1 MKKNDLSAYKEYLE
15 YLKSVKVAIVGL
27 GIGNIDL
34 FKFLAAQGVEVA
46 GFDKSDDFGNLKKDI
61 SKFSNASLILG
72 NDYLDKLQG
81 YNVIFKTQSMRRD
94 VPQFLNEVKKGA
106 VLTSEMWEFVKH
118 CRSRIIAVT
127 GSSGKTTTTTLIGE
141 FLKKQGYKVWVG
153 GNIGT
158 PLFHKLYEIDEDDY
172 VVLELAS
179 CQLQMFKDKSP
190 DISVITNITPNHLDF
205 HDNYD
210 EYIHSKC
217 NIFKYQKKDDI
228 VILNEDNDITRN
240 LKQAVTSKSYI
251 FTRTKQLTETYNQTG
266 AFVYDDAIY
275 VNMNGKQK
283 RVLDILDIKIPGKHN
298 IENYMAAIL
307 ATHTLVDTETIQYIA
322 KTFNGVEHRVE
333 FVRTVNG
340 VRFYN
345 DSIGTT
351 PSRTVAS
358 LQSFDQKVILIAGGY
373 DKHIPYD
380 IMGPLINEKVKG
392 LVLMGQTKN
401 KIKDAYT
408 AHSCNAL
415 LEEAD
420 TLEDAVQKAF
430 NMAEDGDIVI
440 MSPASASFDMYKN
453 FEVKGNL
460 YKQIVNSL

>member
-1 MKKNDLSAYKEYLE
+1 MKKTDLSAYKEYLE
-15 YLKSVKVAIVGL
+15 YLKSRKVAIVGL

-34 FKFLAAQGVEVA
+34 FRFLASEKVEVT
-46 GFDKSDDFGNLKKDI
+46 GFDKSDDFDKLKKDI
-61 SKFSNASLILG
+61 SEFPNASLVFG
-72 NDYLDKLQG
+72 NDYLDKLNG
-81 YNVIFKTQSMRRD
+81 YDVIFKTQSMRRD
-94 VPQFLNEVKKGA
+94 IPQFINAVQNGA
-106 VLTSEMWEFVKH
+106 VLTSEMWEFVKY
-118 CRSRIIAVT
+118 CSSKIIGVT

-158 PLFHKLYEIDEDDY
+158 PLFHKLAQIEADDY

-179 CQLQMFKDKSP
+179 CQLQMFGDKSP

-205 HDNYD
+205 HEDYD
-210 EYIHSKC
+210 EYILSKK
-217 NIFKYQKKDDI
+217 NICKYQKKEDV
-228 VILNEDNDITRN
+228 VILNDDNDITRN
-240 LKQAVTSKSYI
+240 IKESVHSKAYI
-251 FTRTKQLTETYNQTG
+251 FTREKLLDKADNNAG
-266 AFVYDDAIY
+266 AFVNKDAIY
-275 VNMNGKQK
+275 VNMNGEQK
-283 RVLDILDIKIPGKHN
+283 RVLDIKDIKIPGKHN

-307 ATHTLVDTETIQYIA
+307 ATYQLIDTETIQYIA

-333 FVRTVNG
+333 YVKTVNG
-340 VRFYN
+340 IHFYN

-380 IMGPLINEKVKG
+380 ILGPLINEKVKG

-401 KIKDAYT
+401 KIKDAYF
-408 AHSCNAL
+408 AYSCNAIL
-415 LEEAD
+415 KEAD
-420 TLEDAVQKAF
+420 TLEDAVKEAF
-430 NMAEDGDIVI
+430 NMAIEGDIII
-440 MSPASASFDMYKN
+440 MSPASASFDMFKN

>member
-1 MKKNDLSAYKEYLE
+1 MKKTDLSAYKEYLE
-15 YLKSVKVAIVGL
+15 YLKSRKVAIVGL

-34 FKFLAAQGVEVA
+34 FRFLASEKVEVT
-46 GFDKSDDFGNLKKDI
+46 GFDKSDDFDKLKKDI
-61 SKFSNASLILG
+61 SEFPNASLVFG
-72 NDYLDKLQG
+72 NDYLDKLNG
-81 YNVIFKTQSMRRD
+81 YDVIFKTQSMRRD
-94 VPQFLNEVKKGA
+94 IPQFINAVQNGA
-106 VLTSEMWEFVKH
+106 VLTSEMWEFVKY
-118 CRSRIIAVT
+118 CSSKIIGVT

-158 PLFHKLYEIDEDDY
+158 PLFHKLAQIEADDY

-179 CQLQMFKDKSP
+179 CQLQMFGDKSP

-205 HDNYD
+205 HEDYD
-210 EYIHSKC
+210 EYILSKK
-217 NIFKYQKKDDI
+217 NICKYQKKEDV
-228 VILNEDNDITRN
+228 VILNDDNDITRN
-240 LKQAVTSKSYI
+240 IKESVHSKAYI
-251 FTRTKQLTETYNQTG
+251 FTREKLLDKADNNAG
-266 AFVYDDAIY
+266 AFVNKDAIY
-275 VNMNGKQK
+275 VNMNGEQK
-283 RVLDILDIKIPGKHN
+283 RVLDIKDIKIPGKHN

-307 ATHTLVDTETIQYIA
+307 ATYELVDTETIQYIA

-333 FVRTVNG
+333 YVKTVNG
-340 VRFYN
+340 IHFYN

-380 IMGPLINEKVKG
+380 ILGPLINEKVKG

-401 KIKDAYT
+401 KIKDAYF
-408 AHSCNAL
+408 AYSCNAIL
-415 LEEAD
+415 KETD
-420 TLEDAVQKAF
+420 TLEDAVKEAF
-430 NMAEDGDIVI
+430 NMAIEGDIII
-440 MSPASASFDMYKN
+440 MSPASASFDMFKN